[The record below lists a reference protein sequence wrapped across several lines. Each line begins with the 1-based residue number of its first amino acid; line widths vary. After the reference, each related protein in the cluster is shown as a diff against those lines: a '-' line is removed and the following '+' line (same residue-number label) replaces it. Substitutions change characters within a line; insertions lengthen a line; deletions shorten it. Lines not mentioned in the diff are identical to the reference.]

1 MSLEFDAVCDGDVL
15 KPKTPLDLPNGTKL
29 LITKIV
35 DQGEGKPMLLIGH
48 IERPA
53 AGAQDDKPST
63 TDAE

>member
-1 MSLEFDAVCDGDVL
+1 MSLEFDAVWDGDVL

-48 IERPA
+48 IEGPA
-53 AGAQDDKPST
+53 EGAKDDKPST